1 MTLRNRTKEWMLAGA
16 LAIFVGIGAG
26 ASLIIGNA
34 QDIVTEEEEL
44 GHLTLTQIKPNL
56 FTLTGDV
63 GVGDCEKIVPQL
75 PTTEP
80 FTVILESPGGSLY
93 DGICLAAQFKLRNVI
108 TVIRDTAVLD
118 EDGTVL
124 YDPGMYT
131 EVGINSFDETG
142 EAKVICA
149 SSCSLMFMGGDERY
163 LIGNVFLGIHSPR
176 SADGSGTEAAAYAT
190 AAGLMQFLEH
200 NIGIE
205 SNDLRRLFI
214 TIPANT
220 IYNFNPA
227 HIEQSPWLL
236 GLATHYYNFWG
247 FSGVDPHASVYAAAA
262 QQAAEIAASIKSQTQ
277 GD

>member
-1 MTLRNRTKEWMLAGA
+1 MAIKEWMILGILA
-16 LAIFVGIGAG
+16 LFIGIGAG
-26 ASLIIGNA
+26 VSLIIENT
-34 QDIVTEEEEL
+34 QDIVTEDEDL
-44 GHLTLTQIKPNL
+44 GNLTLTQIKPNL

-108 TVIRDTAVLD
+108 TVIRDTPVLD
-118 EDGTVL
+118 ENGTIL
-124 YDPGMYT
+124 YNPGMYT
-131 EVGINSFDETG
+131 EAGLEALETYG
-142 EAKVICA
+142 KARTYCA
-149 SSCSLMFMGGDERY
+149 SSCSIMFMGGDERY
-163 LIGNVFLGIHSPR
+163 LIGDVFLGIHSPR

-205 SNDLRRLFI
+205 SNDLRRFFI
-214 TIPANT
+214 TVPANT
-220 IYNFNPA
+220 IYNFDPA
-227 HIEQSPWLL
+227 HIKESPWLL

-247 FSGVDPHASVYAAAA
+247 FSGVDPHASIYAAAA
-262 QQAAEIAASIKSQTQ
+262 QQAAEIAASVKSQTQ
-277 GD
+277 GG